1 MNEKDLLEE
10 IGKVSEELIAA
21 HALPDAK
28 RFGES
33 GADKSVTA
41 KEHIV
46 MKQKKNE
53 YIRNPFVRALPGIA
67 AAAAV
72 IVAGVIILPKTNLIR
87 MPGTSISSGE
97 ENGYRLEI
105 ENAEFQ
111 VSPNAEGT
119 VSYGTL
125 NISANLFYPE
135 LGEPTEIRYGDYSI
149 KKGDT
154 VLYEQVLSEMPAGES
169 TEDGIASAQSFA
181 LLTEEMIPVDEQ
193 NAPLPIKLSAP
204 MINADTLENT
214 AGDLTLNMTFYIGSD
229 PAEPT
234 VVSVPVTYQVV
245 NVSRVLLQ
253 DVTGWHFELAQQEL
267 LANNLIVDKRSCY
280 DGEIPEGCVVATEP
294 EGPAT
299 VAPGT
304 YVRVY
309 VSLGARPGAND
320 GGAIPA
326 PNFVGLDWDLAL
338 SIANGIKINLEKQEV
353 ASEERIGTVLSQ
365 NVEPGVEVPEGATV
379 VVEVSSGTADSAAL
393 KEVEISIPVPE
404 NAYGRFYFTVYN
416 LMDLGE
422 DPVSRASSAV
432 YEAGEG
438 LPPSEDGTAAG
449 SHYTPERPKDGAV
462 KVLFSSE
469 ANVDA
474 GIMLYNAETGEK
486 AQIGTFSYIHGV
498 GFQELPGRTNPELL
512 DSEEAFR
519 KVGLLK

>member
-72 IVAGVIILPKTNLIR
+72 IVAGVIIMPKTNLIR

-97 ENGYRLEI
+97 ESGYRLEI
-105 ENAEFQ
+105 EKAEYQ

-154 VLYEQVLSEMPAGES
+154 VLYEQLLSEMPAGES

-193 NAPLPIKLSAP
+193 NTPLPIELSAA

-214 AGDLTLNMTFYIGSD
+214 AGDLTLTMDFYIGSD

-234 VVSVPVTYQVV
+234 VVSVPFTCQVIE
-245 NVSRVLLQ
+245 
-253 DVTGWHFELAQQEL
+253 VTGVVIQDMTGWDYELAEQTL
-267 LANNLIVDKRSCY
+267 RGANLVVDKRSCY
-280 DGEIPEGCVVATEP
+280 DDEIPEGCVVATEP

-299 VAPGT
+299 VEFGSFI
-304 YVRVY
+304 RVY
-309 VSLGARPGAND
+309 VSLGAIPGEN
-320 GGAIPA
+320 GGTIIPT
-326 PNFVGLDWDLAL
+326 PEFVGMQWDVAKAVADGMLL
-338 SIANGIKINLEKQEV
+338 VLKKTEV
-353 ASEERIGTVLSQ
+353 ASDAEPGTVISQ
-365 NVEPGVEVPEGATV
+365 NIEPGTEIAEETIIEVEVA
-379 VVEVSSGTADSAAL
+379 GTADAEAS
-393 KEVEISIPVPE
+393 KVVEIPIPVPE

-422 DPVSRASSAV
+422 DPVPLASSAV

-438 LPPSEDGTAAG
+438 LPPYEGGTAAG
-449 SHYTPERPKDGAV
+449 TQHTPERPKDGAV
-462 KVLFSSE
+462 TVSFSSE
-469 ANVDA
+469 NNVDA

-486 AQIGTFSYIHGV
+486 AQVGTFSYIHGL
-498 GFQELPGRTNPELL
+498 GIQELDGHQKLELL
-512 DSEEAFR
+512 DSEEVFR

>member
-28 RFGES
+28 RFGEG
-33 GADKSVTA
+33 GADQSVTA

-87 MPGTSISSGE
+87 MPGTSISSGAE
-97 ENGYRLEI
+97 SGYRLEI
-105 ENAEFQ
+105 EKAEYQ
-111 VSPNAEGT
+111 VSPSGEGT
-119 VSYGTL
+119 VSFGTL
-125 NISANLFYPE
+125 NINANLFYPE
-135 LGEPTEIRYGDYSI
+135 LEGATEIRYGDYSI
-149 KKGDT
+149 KKGDA
-154 VLYEQVLSEMPAGES
+154 VLYEQVMSAVQAEES
-169 TEDGIASAQSFA
+169 TDEAEIASERS
-181 LLTEEMIPVDEQ
+181 LDMLTMEMIPVDEQ
-193 NAPLPIKLSAP
+193 NAPLPILVTAP
-204 MINADTLENT
+204 MISADGLENN
-214 AGDLTLNMTFYIGSD
+214 AGDLMLTMDFYIGSD

-234 VVSVPVTYQVV
+234 VISVPVTYQVV
-245 NVSRVLLQ
+245 EVSGVLLQ
-253 DVTGWHFELAQQEL
+253 DVTGWQYELAKQEL
-267 LANNLIVDKRSCY
+267 LGHNLYVDKRTCFDS
-280 DGEIPEGCVVATEP
+280 EVPEGCVVSTEP

-299 VAPGT
+299 VTPGS

-326 PNFVGLDWDLAL
+326 PDFVGLDWENAR
-338 SIANGIKINLEKQEV
+338 SMANGVKINLEKQEV
-353 ASEERIGTVLSQ
+353 ASEERNGTVLSQ
-365 NVEPGVEVPEGATV
+365 NVTPGVEIPEGATV

-393 KEVEISIPVPE
+393 KEVEISIPVPA
-404 NAYGRFYFTVYN
+404 NVSGKFYFTVYN
-416 LMDLGE
+416 MMDLGD
-422 DPVSRASSAV
+422 DPTPISKTVVFA
-432 YEAGEG
+432 EGEG
-438 LPPSEDGTAAG
+438 GTA
-449 SHYTPERPKDGAV
+449 KV
-462 KVLFSSE
+462 KFSAE
-469 ANVDA
+469 NNVDA

-486 AQIGTFSYIHGV
+486 TQIGTFSYIQGA

-519 KVGLLK
+519 KAGLLK